1 MHVSHFSSHPDANGN
16 QPSLFFLTHGGAK
29 CTVDTQVD
37 ALLLIATK
45 IDIYKMKLFAM
56 LKE

>member
-1 MHVSHFSSHPDANGN
+1 MHLSHFSSHPDANDN
-16 QPSLFFLTHGGAK
+16 QPSLFFKNPQGQ

-37 ALLLIATK
+37 ALLLVAAK